1 MSLTTQFYTM
11 VSMIVMGCWLGAAL
25 DTYGRFLKRP
35 KRAHWVVFLNDV
47 LFWFIQGLIIFYI
60 LLLVNQGE
68 LRFYVFIAILC
79 GFAGYRG
86 LLRTLYLKILE
97 VLIKTVIKIYQ
108 FIKRTCYL
116 LLVKPIQALLQVTIV
131 ILLGIMRLLLSVL
144 KVIVLICRTIL
155 KIALTPF
162 TWIGLL
168 LWKFVPNKVKN
179 LIGINFQKY
188 AGVLKKIENMKLRL
202 LKWWKKIR
210 KS

>member
-11 VSMIVMGCWLGAAL
+11 ISMIGMGCWLGAAL

-35 KRAHWVVFLNDV
+35 KRAHWFVFLNDV

-79 GFAGYRG
+79 GFAGYRS
-86 LLRTLYLKILE
+86 LLQTIYLRILE
-97 VLIKTVIKIYQ
+97 VIINSIIMIYQ
-108 FIKRTCYL
+108 FIKRTCYI
-116 LLVKPIQALLQVTIV
+116 LLVKPIQALLQLIIV
-131 ILLGIMRLLLSVL
+131 VLLGLLRLLLSL
-144 KVIVLICRTIL
+144 AKIILVICKTLL

-162 TWIGLL
+162 KWIGIL
-168 LWKFVPNKVKN
+168 LWKLIPHKIKN
-179 LIGINFQKY
+179 FIGIYLKKF
-188 AGVLKKIENMKLRL
+188 AGVSKKVENMKLIL